1 MEQTRLHLALV
12 EKMGYPQVR
21 KKSQPITYLYSWLTV
36 IITSVIF
43 CVQVSMNLNASLYA
57 NAVPLLSDE
66 FGISA
71 QAARVG
77 QMIFLVSYAF
87 GCELWAP
94 WSEEFGRWPIL
105 QLSLCLVN
113 STSSCIHDN
122 HVILTISL
130 CFSSLANTLCSRT

>member
-1 MEQTRLHLALV
+1 
-12 EKMGYPQVR
+12 
-21 KKSQPITYLYSWLTV
+21 
-36 IITSVIF
+36 
-43 CVQVSMNLNASLYA
+43 MNLNASLYA

-105 QLSLCLVN
+105 QLSLFFVN
-113 STSSCIHDN
+113 STYCCLIVRSG
-122 HVILTISL
+122 ILKYTT
-130 CFSSLANTLCSRT
+130 SLANTLCSRT